1 MLEVTK
7 VSIYK
12 TENLGQVKAIASIVI
27 NNAIAINNIKI
38 IEGKKGLFIGMPS
51 RKNEFGVFKDIV
63 CPINNETREIIQN
76 AILKEYEK

>member
-7 VSIYK
+7 VNIYK
-12 TENLGQVKAIASIVI
+12 VENLGQIKAIANIVI

-51 RKNEFGVFKDIV
+51 RKNEKGQFKDIV
-63 CPINNETREIIQN
+63 CPINNETRQIIQN
-76 AILKEYEK
+76 AILKEY

>member
-7 VSIYK
+7 VNIYK
-12 TENLGQVKAIASIVI
+12 VENLGQVKAIASIVI

-51 RKNEFGVFKDIV
+51 KKNEKGVFKDIV
-63 CPINNETREIIQN
+63 CPINNETRETIQN
-76 AILKEYEK
+76 AILKEYMK

>member
-7 VSIYK
+7 VNIYK

-51 RKNEFGVFKDIV
+51 RKNEFGAFKDIV

-76 AILKEYEK
+76 AILKEYMK